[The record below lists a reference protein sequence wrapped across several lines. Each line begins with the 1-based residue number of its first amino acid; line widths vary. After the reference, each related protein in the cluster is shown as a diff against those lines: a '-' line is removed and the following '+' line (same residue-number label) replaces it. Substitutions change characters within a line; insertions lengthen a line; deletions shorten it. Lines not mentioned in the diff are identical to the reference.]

1 MFCFTYLTVHFDFFF
16 LSFQMEPTIQA
27 QRKMAVWK
35 PPNAGIQDRNDV
47 GCSKRF
53 LTQGTNRWEEM
64 LNTFTYTHH
73 LHATDRSEFPNNL
86 YSHWSGSKWI
96 WTVLHFACYF
106 FFVCFF
112 LLCKHVGA
120 TWRCRPCQHDITV
133 TLAHSV
139 LNNIQ
144 WSRKEHYKII
154 TARRKAVL

>member
-1 MFCFTYLTVHFDFFF
+1 MFHASYSSIWLFFIF
-16 LSFQMEPTIQA
+16 PNGANHSGLKENGSMETS
-27 QRKMAVWK
+27 
-35 PPNAGIQDRNDV
+35 NASLHDQIDE

-86 YSHWSGSKWI
+86 YSHWSGSKWL
-96 WTVLHFACYF
+96 WTVLHFTCYF
-106 FFVCFF
+106 FFCVFFVF

-120 TWRCRPCQHDITV
+120 TWRCQQCQHDITV

-139 LNNIQ
+139 FNNIQ
-144 WSRKEHYKII
+144 WSHKEHYKSI
-154 TARRKAVL
+154 TARCKTVW